1 MIRIVITM
9 MMMMIQVRRGVSHI
23 VTTASTSQA
32 IKGIF
37 SAGLVKTV
45 RYSLAKL
52 GKMFKSLKKK

>member
-1 MIRIVITM
+1 MMIRII
-9 MMMMIQVRRGVSHI
+9 MMMIQVRRGVSHI

-52 GKMFKSLKKK
+52 GKMFNSLKKK